1 MSHRV
6 ITLEVKNHYSGE
18 SKTFQV
24 SNIDDINSIA
34 DAMGPQ
40 ILSVIHG
47 VKDVRAAVDRV
58 AKYLSNHHMS
68 VDIQD
73 PWDDEEIL
81 PSSETKDEKPED
93 PKSSLDW
100 KSFLEQND
108 KDENVN
114 IADQHIYDSASQ
126 RGPSYYKNL
135 KMAKSEVLEKDRG
148 RITFPADPKITN
160 RPDQEVDIIGDRHQ
174 KLKESIIRHK
184 ISSAI
189 KNQGLDVSNPHIKSA
204 LDHIPKNQASESALT
219 SRTKDEAPVSF
230 VNSTVPTV
238 NESLKPHIEHEGFHN
253 LISNIKNKH
262 GDDISNSFIDHLYSH
277 ISPEISSLIGSWIS
291 NKRGYPT
298 IEENPH
304 LHKEEVISHLRDLT
318 SIPNDRKS
326 FNEYHSTPP
335 NKIYNQQ
342 TAIGKDW
349 NNVLASMGKFEIPMQ
364 KSETDK
370 KIVEI
375 FEYVLSQINS
385 ALIQRKDIIAKS
397 EVLEKDK
404 GRVTFPA
411 DPKITNRPDQ
421 NVRRVSS
428 KNDPK
433 TTDKLFQMRFP
444 PEGKDEA
451 VGIGRR
457 AKENPTFGASIANL
471 TTTSKLNPMAVAHNT
486 NDAVA
491 EHEGAHNLFANI
503 GKKYGQEHLKGFLD
517 HLVQGID
524 EDSFNNASEYLMGI
538 PYYRAQYSRGARGN
552 LAMMNNYKQEII
564 NHIRDSVSK
573 HPAQY
578 DSVKGRTIKI
588 KDAEDTSQRAF
599 HKKIHG
605 DNFNEFD
612 NKLKQS
618 WKNIKD
624 LAESYS
630 LTKNEEDSYYIMMQT
645 MDINPLINLNQDED
659 SE

>member
-160 RPDQEVDIIGDRHQ
+160 RPDQ
-174 KLKESIIRHK
+174 
-184 ISSAI
+184 
-189 KNQGLDVSNPHIKSA
+189 
-204 LDHIPKNQASESALT
+204 
-219 SRTKDEAPVSF
+219 
-230 VNSTVPTV
+230 
-238 NESLKPHIEHEGFHN
+238 
-253 LISNIKNKH
+253 
-262 GDDISNSFIDHLYSH
+262 
-277 ISPEISSLIGSWIS
+277 
-291 NKRGYPT
+291 
-298 IEENPH
+298 
-304 LHKEEVISHLRDLT
+304 
-318 SIPNDRKS
+318 
-326 FNEYHSTPP
+326 
-335 NKIYNQQ
+335 
-342 TAIGKDW
+342 
-349 NNVLASMGKFEIPMQ
+349 
-364 KSETDK
+364 
-370 KIVEI
+370 
-375 FEYVLSQINS
+375 
-385 ALIQRKDIIAKS
+385 
-397 EVLEKDK
+397 
-404 GRVTFPA
+404 
-411 DPKITNRPDQ
+411 

-433 TTDKLFQMRFP
+433 TTDKLFQMRLP